1 MLLDLSGS
9 IAFPIVAVSETVGP
23 VLLEEGSVHHIEA
36 NNVLEHVPNLSCL
49 MGNCLRLLATGGEL
63 RIEVPI
69 EGAATA
75 WQDPTHV
82 RAMNE
87 NSWIYYTEWFWY
99 LGWFEHRFELGEST
113 YLDLSVQPCARE
125 QAAFMRVSFRKVETT
140 ARERTTARTLQ
151 SELRV
156 PEDRVLPHEMFAPS
170 ATPVDIAT
178 EARPTVVQLFG

>member
-1 MLLDLSGS
+1 
-9 IAFPIVAVSETVGP
+9 
-23 VLLEEGSVHHIEA
+23 VHHIEA
-36 NNVLEHVPNLSCL
+36 NNVLEHVPNLSRL

-156 PEDRVLPHEMFAPS
+156 PEDRVLPHEMYAPS
-170 ATPVDIAT
+170 ATPVDILT
-178 EARPTVVQLFG
+178 ETRPTVVKLFG